1 MSARLASKRPS
12 TRDRAVT
19 WALTALCAFT
29 SAPSYNLKKRTGPIV
44 SANIAMRRHQQKI
57 SIVRNHERQGY
68 KEHFQCADLDDMR
81 FSSLLMTA
89 ISAAR
94 SDQIPVLNVQQVCR
108 RIAQQGMDPSETG
121 GPDLAMSQCN
131 GERARGP
138 RRIGQSVVDF
148 CVADKQHCTRE
159 ATMGGEASYTDLIT
173 CLEMA
178 RDVRKMRIPHDH
190 PLEDIEQ

>member
-1 MSARLASKRPS
+1 
-12 TRDRAVT
+12 
-19 WALTALCAFT
+19 
-29 SAPSYNLKKRTGPIV
+29 
-44 SANIAMRRHQQKI
+44 
-57 SIVRNHERQGY
+57 
-68 KEHFQCADLDDMR
+68 
-81 FSSLLMTA
+81 MTA

-108 RIAQQGMDPSETG
+108 GIAQQGMDPSETG
-121 GPDLAMSQCN
+121 GPDLAMSQCMASEQEVR
-131 GERARGP
+131 GELVKAW
-138 RRIGQSVVDF
+138 STFVS
-148 CVADKQHCTRE
+148 ADKQHCTRE

>member
-1 MSARLASKRPS
+1 MRGILM
-12 TRDRAVT
+12 T
-19 WALTALCAFT
+19 C
-29 SAPSYNLKKRTGPIV
+29 V
-44 SANIAMRRHQQKI
+44 S
-57 SIVRNHERQGY
+57 VV
-68 KEHFQCADLDDMR
+68 
-81 FSSLLMTA
+81 LLMTA

-108 RIAQQGMDPSETG
+108 GIAQQGMDPSETG
-121 GPDLAMSQCN
+121 GPDLAMSQCMASEQEVR
-131 GERARGP
+131 GELVKAW
-138 RRIGQSVVDF
+138 STFVS
-148 CVADKQHCTRE
+148 ADKQHCTRE